1 MASDWPRTF
10 FTAKV
15 FLFSIYI
22 CSARMRNPPGCVTGC
37 RLHNRT
43 LSCATGH
50 PDVLPE
56 SLPILLLNRVD
67 SPTRLSDS
75 LILLVFTMCACLCDS
90 DSRSDC
96 YRLSHFF
103 AVTSSSITRLRAI
116 IASISSQGI
125 PRCMASGSLAL

>member
-1 MASDWPRTF
+1 
-10 FTAKV
+10 
-15 FLFSIYI
+15 
-22 CSARMRNPPGCVTGC
+22 MRNPPGYVTGC

-43 LSCATGH
+43 PSCATGR

-96 YRLSHFF
+96 YRLSRGIFL
-103 AVTSSSITRLRAI
+103 AVTSSSITGLRAT
-116 IASISSQGI
+116 IASISS
-125 PRCMASGSLAL
+125 